1 MLHYTDAQ
9 FKGRERAVTTWWSRA
24 GRMELVIPHP
34 ERLLRVDRH
43 TSRRWSRR
51 TGAVVRVKQHQSR
64 PSAGLRPAGSGH
76 LRAPACGWPN
86 HL

>member
-43 TSRRWSRR
+43 IAALISPDGS
-51 TGAVVRVKQHQSR
+51 SR
-64 PSAGLRPAGSGH
+64 PS
-76 LRAPACGWPN
+76 
-86 HL
+86 